1 MDRDTLMAH
10 EPYWSEEPEL
20 HDLARLTAPE
30 SALYA
35 DLRDNRI
42 SPRLRLDQERV
53 SRRCARSRVALASCK
68 GARSIAS
75 NQARPALG
83 IGPLLR
89 QVR

>member
-10 EPYWSEEPEL
+10 EPYWGEEPEL

-53 SRRCARSRVALASCK
+53 GYGRVVEAL
-68 GARSIAS
+68 RSIEGGTGV
-75 NQARPALG
+75 L
-83 IGPLLR
+83 
-89 QVR
+89 